1 MYALHKAELQWGRN
15 RVAPETLVLDRK
27 LEVDPFLQECQ
38 FEALSPWNPDRAKI
52 MSATR
57 QERKANYIFEKW
69 LVGGTV
75 GR

>member
-1 MYALHKAELQWGRN
+1 MPHCFNGAGAGWLRKM
-15 RVAPETLVLDRK
+15 LVLDRK
-27 LEVDPFLQECQ
+27 LEVDPCLQECQ
-38 FEALSPWNPDRAKI
+38 LEALFPWNPDRAKI